1 MKDNQQNIEKF
12 ILTLNMI
19 NKKFDG
25 VEILRDFNLKVKRGE
40 ILGIM
45 GPSGCGKS
53 TLLRLIAGLERP
65 DGGQIYL
72 ESKLIS
78 SNDKIVPPNKREM
91 GMVFQNLAL
100 WPHLTV
106 EQHLC
111 YGISNLDKDVQ
122 SQKVKEMLDY
132 LDLSNLAK
140 RYPEQLSGGE
150 RQRVSFGR
158 ALIMKPLILLCDEP
172 FNSLDR
178 ELRWKTRD
186 LFYEIVKEE
195 EITTIFVSH
204 DPEDLIEVDRIYRLD
219 N

>member
-40 ILGIM
+40 VLGIM